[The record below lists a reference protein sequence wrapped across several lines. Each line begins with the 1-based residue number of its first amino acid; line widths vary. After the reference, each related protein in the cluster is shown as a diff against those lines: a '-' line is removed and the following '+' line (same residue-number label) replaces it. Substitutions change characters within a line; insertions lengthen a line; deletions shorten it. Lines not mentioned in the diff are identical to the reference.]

1 MSVADP
7 IAVDDFYNPAT
18 WENPYP
24 AYSAW
29 RNRSPVIAP
38 IPFMLSDGSEL
49 EAYSWLLLKHEQVY
63 AVLRD
68 HETFSSDFLPVPN
81 GPPRLP
87 LIQDDPPRY
96 AVLRRLVNKAF
107 TARRIAQIGPWIREN
122 AAEMVDAMGEGE
134 ADVIDSLAIP
144 PPVWVIARLLGVPGS
159 DYLTF
164 KR

>member
-1 MSVADP
+1 M
-7 IAVDDFYNPAT
+7 
-18 WENPYP
+18 
-24 AYSAW
+24 
-29 RNRSPVIAP
+29 
-38 IPFMLSDGSEL
+38 
-49 EAYSWLLLKHEQVY
+49 
-63 AVLRD
+63 LRD

-134 ADVIDSLAIP
+134 GDVIDSLAIP

>member
-1 MSVADP
+1 MRPSRL
-7 IAVDDFYNPAT
+7 ISF
-18 WENPYP
+18 
-24 AYSAW
+24 
-29 RNRSPVIAP
+29 RS
-38 IPFMLSDGSEL
+38 LTGR
-49 EAYSWLLLKHEQVY
+49 
-63 AVLRD
+63 RD
-68 HETFSSDFLPVPN
+68 YRSSRTTP
-81 GPPRLP
+81 
-87 LIQDDPPRY
+87 QRY